1 MKPNKPPRGDMT
13 DPLSIITRELR
24 EQHMAR
30 AYSELS
36 PDDMLED
43 IGVDWLDR
51 ATITVAL
58 EEAFDIELP
67 DAAVEGWQ
75 TVGDVID
82 SVRVLAGEGVE

>member
-1 MKPNKPPRGDMT
+1 VT
-13 DPLSIITRELR
+13 DPLSIITRELQS
-24 EQHMAR
+24 QHIAR
-30 AYSELS
+30 AYELS
-36 PDDMLED
+36 PDDALDD

-75 TVGDVID
+75 TVGDIVE
-82 SVRVLAGEGVE
+82 SVRVLAGEGCDG

>member
-24 EQHMAR
+24 SQHMAR
-30 AYSELS
+30 AYSELAA
-36 PDDMLED
+36 DDALDD

-67 DAAVEGWQ
+67 DAVVEGWV
-75 TVGDVID
+75 TVGDILE